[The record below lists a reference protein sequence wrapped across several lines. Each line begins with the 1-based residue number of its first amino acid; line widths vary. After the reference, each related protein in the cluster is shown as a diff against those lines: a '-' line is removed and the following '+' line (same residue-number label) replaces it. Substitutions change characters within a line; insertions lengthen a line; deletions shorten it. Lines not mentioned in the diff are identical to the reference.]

1 MGRTRTVPPID
12 LDVCA
17 RDIALDPWSEVSV
30 DQGAVLAWAT
40 SHLRDLPWRAVRD
53 PWQVLVAE
61 VMLQQT
67 QADRVVPKWQAFLS
81 AHPTPTSCADAPL
94 GEVLRLWQ
102 GLGYPRRARNLH
114 SAAVVVRDVH
124 HGEVPDRL
132 DDLLALP
139 GVGPYTARA
148 VLAFAYEHDV
158 AVVDT
163 NIARVLA
170 RVFGR
175 RLTARQVQAA
185 ADRLVPEGEGWWW
198 NQALMDVGAIRC
210 RPEPRCGECPM
221 APSCRWYL
229 DGLADPDPAVGS
241 AGISTRQSPFEGSL
255 RQARGRVLQALGRGA
270 RPAADLDAAAVESLR
285 VDGLVVVHPDN
296 TVSLP

>member
-1 MGRTRTVPPID
+1 MGRSRTIPPID
-12 LDVCA
+12 LDLRVNDVA
-17 RDIALDPWSEVSV
+17 AALGVAAGV
-30 DQGAVLAWAT
+30 DQGAVLAWAA
-40 SHLRDLPWRAVRD
+40 SNLRDLPWRAVRD
-53 PWQVLVAE
+53 PWHVLVAE

-67 QADRVVPKWQAFLS
+67 QADRVVPKWRAFL
-81 AHPTPTSCADAPL
+81 ADHPTPTSCADAPL

-124 HGEVPDRL
+124 DGEVPDRL

-148 VLAFAYEHDV
+148 VLAFAFEHDV

-170 RVFGR
+170 RVLGR

-185 ADRLVPEGEGWWW
+185 ADALVPDGEGWWW
-198 NQALMDVGAIRC
+198 NQALMDVGATRC
-210 RPEPRCGECPM
+210 RPEPRCEGCPI
-221 APSCRWYL
+221 AANCQWSLSGRPE
-229 DGLADPDPAVGS
+229 PDPADGS
-241 AGISTRQSPFEGSL
+241 AGVSTKQAPFEGSL
-255 RQARGRVLQALGRGA
+255 RQARGRVLKALGEGERRA
-270 RPAADLDAAAVESLR
+270 SDFDRAVVESLCA
-285 VDGLVVVHPDN
+285 DGLLVEHPDG
-296 TVSLP
+296 SIALP